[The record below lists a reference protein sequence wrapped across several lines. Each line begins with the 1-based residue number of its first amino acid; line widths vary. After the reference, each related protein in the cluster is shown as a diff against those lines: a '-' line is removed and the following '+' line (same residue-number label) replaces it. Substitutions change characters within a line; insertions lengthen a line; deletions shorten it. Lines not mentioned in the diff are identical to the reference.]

1 MKINWKRLIICIL
14 IPLTVGFLSY
24 LVTRGG
30 MESFSEIKQPPL
42 SPPMWLFPVVWSIL
56 FTLMGIASYLILQS
70 GTEKNVITSA
80 LWLYGIQLLL
90 NFLWTIIF
98 FNFRLFTFSF
108 IWLLIM
114 LAFIIATC
122 VSFFSIR
129 KPAGW
134 LLVPYVAWTAFA
146 GYLNFMISVLN

>member
-1 MKINWKRLIICIL
+1 MKINWKQLIICIL